1 MTPTVQHLPIDNRW
15 RTDMLDLSNRPLLNK
30 AFHADGIFSLIAG
43 SVLIVAAA
51 PVAAL
56 ASPGLPPEVI
66 MALGAGLLAW
76 GAFHLAAARKGGPN
90 TIATRISIAGDVLW
104 QIASLA
110 ILASAHS
117 ALTIA
122 GIALI
127 AMAMVGVADFL
138 FFKMRGASQARLF
151 QAA

>member
-1 MTPTVQHLPIDNRW
+1 
-15 RTDMLDLSNRPLLNK
+15 
-30 AFHADGIFSLIAG
+30 
-43 SVLIVAAA
+43 
-51 PVAAL
+51 
-56 ASPGLPPEVI
+56 

-90 TIATRISIAGDVLW
+90 AIATRISIAGDVLW

-138 FFKMRGASQARLF
+138 FSRCGERRRRGCSRLHERMARRHVRRAHLAWAQTGSQPSLSLAR
-151 QAA
+151 